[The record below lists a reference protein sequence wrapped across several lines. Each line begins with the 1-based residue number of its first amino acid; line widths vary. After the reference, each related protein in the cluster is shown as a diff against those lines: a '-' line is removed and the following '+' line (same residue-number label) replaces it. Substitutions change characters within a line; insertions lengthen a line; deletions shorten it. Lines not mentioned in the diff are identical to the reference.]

1 MQTCKIDN
9 SLPESTRTLPHVR
22 RKRAAQAPDE
32 PSLYFSGRPVPDNAS
47 VRRRGARG
55 RALKEVAD
63 LAQLL
68 ALRVARTDD
77 IGDRTGRD
85 H

>member
-1 MQTCKIDN
+1 MQACKIDN
-9 SLPESTRTLPHVR
+9 DLPESARTLPHILR
-22 RKRAAQAPDE
+22 RRAAQAPDE

-47 VRRRGARG
+47 GRRRGARC

-63 LAQLL
+63 LAQRL

-77 IGDRTGRD
+77 IDARTGRD